1 MGRLKSES
9 IAEAASQPIYNTYT
23 YDSFGNRTQKIERV
37 PDDNVITTINY
48 QYDLNNRLIREDSET
63 HDEYSNTES
72 GSATRYYYDNNG
84 NTLAEQKKLYTTG
97 NESSSMTLSGRTG
110 GSTMKLYQYDD
121 FNRLIQYNDGGTE
134 ATYTYNTR
142 NLRASKTVN
151 GTTTD
156 FVWNGQNLAGETKDG
171 EINIYTYDMTGVHI
185 ANQNGVVTSY
195 LKDYH
200 GNVVAKANV
209 LGSMIDE
216 IYSRRDYDAFGNQW
230 KGTQSDPFGYCGEY
244 YDSESGLVYLR
255 NRYYD
260 SKTGRFIT
268 EDPIKDGLNWYV
280 YANNNPIF
288 YKDLTG
294 LAPEDHDEFG
304 KNYAVTK
311 RLDELGRAYCST
323 GNKDLQVDYHAE
335 AELIRKLERLRINQG
350 LQSVGIA
357 YPYNTVEA
365 VDIIK

>member
-134 ATYTYNTR
+134 ATYTYNTS

-151 GTTTD
+151 GTTTN

-185 ANQNGVVTSY
+185 ANQNGIVTSY
-195 LKDYH
+195 LKDFH
-200 GNVVAKANV
+200 GNIVGKTTAAGV
-209 LGSMIDE
+209 LVEEPGNKM
-216 IYSRRDYDAFGNQW
+216 DYDAFGNQW
-230 KGTQSDPFGYCGEY
+230 IGDTPDPFGYCGEY
-244 YDSESGLVYLR
+244 YDYESGLIYLR

-260 SKTGRFIT
+260 SSIGRFIT
-268 EDPIKDGLNWYV
+268 
-280 YANNNPIF
+280 
-288 YKDLTG
+288 
-294 LAPEDHDEFG
+294 
-304 KNYAVTK
+304 
-311 RLDELGRAYCST
+311 
-323 GNKDLQVDYHAE
+323 
-335 AELIRKLERLRINQG
+335 
-350 LQSVGIA
+350 
-357 YPYNTVEA
+357 
-365 VDIIK
+365 